1 MTKISRQ
8 ALSIIFI
15 TCISFLNAQVQIGS
29 DIDGKASGDFSGT
42 SVSINSNGT
51 VVAIGSYGNDG
62 NGSDAGHVRIY
73 KNDTGVWTQIG
84 ADIDGEAANDNS
96 GTSVSL
102 SSDGSTVA
110 IGAPFNNGNGNS
122 AGHVRIFKNISGTW
136 TQVGLDIDGESPGD
150 YSGSSVSLSS
160 DGSTVAIGAPQN
172 DGNGANAG
180 HVRIFKNIS
189 GTWTKIGSDI
199 DGEAADDYSAVSV
212 SLSSDGSTVAIGAP
226 YNDGN
231 GSAAG
236 HVRIFKNISGT
247 WTKIGSD
254 IDGEAAGDISGNSV
268 SLSSDGSTVAIGAPF
283 NNGNGDYAGHV
294 RIFKNIS
301 GTWTQVGSDIDGEAA
316 YDEAGSSVSLSSDG
330 STVAIGAPQ
339 NDGNGANAGHVRIFK
354 NISGTWTKI
363 GSDID
368 GEAADDY
375 SAVSVSLSSDGSTVA
390 IGAPYNDGNG
400 SAAGHVRIY
409 KICTIDTLTESIT
422 ACNSYTWSNGVT
434 YTVSNNTA
442 KDTFVNEGGCDSIV
456 TLDLTINYS
465 SDHIDDVTACDSFIW
480 IDGETYNS
488 NNNSATYKY
497 INSKGCDSI
506 ITLNLTILNSS
517 SKIEYISACDIF
529 TSSTG
534 KSWSS
539 SGSYYDT
546 MKNSVGCDSIIN
558 YQLTII
564 ISDTIITLQ
573 PKDLIVSKSSNAQFM
588 TASNDLNARFQ
599 WQTDLGFGFQ
609 NLSNAVQYSNVNK
622 SSLTIS
628 NVTSSNNNQ
637 PFRCIVTSSNCSDTS
652 EIATLTVTETGE
664 IYTVSKESRILVYP
678 NPTKGQLNIKTG
690 TELIGSTFSIY
701 NSNGELVYLGEIK
714 AKLTIIELTSLADG
728 IYLVNIN
735 GDLKQTFR
743 VIKE

>member
-29 DIDGKASGDFSGT
+29 DIDGEASGDFSGT

-84 ADIDGEAANDNS
+84 ADIRGEVAGDNF
-96 GTSVSL
+96 GRMTTL
-102 SSDGSTVA
+102 NGDGSVVA
-110 IGAPFNNGNGNS
+110 IGGQLNDDSGID
-122 AGHVRIFKNISGTW
+122 AGHVRIFKNVSGTW
-136 TQVGLDIDGESPGD
+136 SQIGSDINGEAAGD
-150 YSGSSVSLSS
+150 RLGNLSLSNNG
-160 DGSTVAIGAPQN
+160 DILVVGASRN
-172 DGNGANAG
+172 DGNGTDAG
-180 HVRIFKNIS
+180 HVRI
-189 GTWTKIGSDI
+189 
-199 DGEAADDYSAVSV
+199 Y
-212 SLSSDGSTVAIGAP
+212 
-226 YNDGN
+226 
-231 GSAAG
+231 
-236 HVRIFKNISGT
+236 
-247 WTKIGSD
+247 
-254 IDGEAAGDISGNSV
+254 
-268 SLSSDGSTVAIGAPF
+268 
-283 NNGNGDYAGHV
+283 
-294 RIFKNIS
+294 KNIS
-301 GTWTQVGSDIDGEAA
+301 GTWTQVGSDIDGESAN
-316 YDEAGSSVSLSSDG
+316 DQSGSSVSLSSDG
-330 STVAIGAPQ
+330 STVSIGATR
-339 NDGNGANAGHVRIFK
+339 NNGNGTN
-354 NISGTWTKI
+354 
-363 GSDID
+363 
-368 GEAADDY
+368 
-375 SAVSVSLSSDGSTVA
+375 
-390 IGAPYNDGNG
+390 
-400 SAAGHVRIY
+400 AGHVRIY

>member
-1 MTKISRQ
+1 MSKISRQ

-231 GSAAG
+231 GADAG
-236 HVRIFKNISGT
+236 HVRVYTIGTANVSEISIN
-247 WTKIGSD
+247 K
-254 IDGEAAGDISGNSV
+254 
-268 SLSSDGSTVAIGAPF
+268 
-283 NNGNGDYAGHV
+283 DYA
-294 RIFKNIS
+294 
-301 GTWTQVGSDIDGEAA
+301 
-316 YDEAGSSVSLSSDG
+316 
-330 STVAIGAPQ
+330 
-339 NDGNGANAGHVRIFK
+339 
-354 NISGTWTKI
+354 
-363 GSDID
+363 
-368 GEAADDY
+368 
-375 SAVSVSLSSDGSTVA
+375 
-390 IGAPYNDGNG
+390 
-400 SAAGHVRIY
+400 
-409 KICTIDTLTESIT
+409 
-422 ACNSYTWSNGVT
+422 
-434 YTVSNNTA
+434 
-442 KDTFVNEGGCDSIV
+442 
-456 TLDLTINYS
+456 
-465 SDHIDDVTACDSFIW
+465 
-480 IDGETYNS
+480 
-488 NNNSATYKY
+488 
-497 INSKGCDSI
+497 
-506 ITLNLTILNSS
+506 
-517 SKIEYISACDIF
+517 
-529 TSSTG
+529 
-534 KSWSS
+534 
-539 SGSYYDT
+539 
-546 MKNSVGCDSIIN
+546 
-558 YQLTII
+558 
-564 ISDTIITLQ
+564 
-573 PKDLIVSKSSNAQFM
+573 
-588 TASNDLNARFQ
+588 
-599 WQTDLGFGFQ
+599 
-609 NLSNAVQYSNVNK
+609 
-622 SSLTIS
+622 
-628 NVTSSNNNQ
+628 
-637 PFRCIVTSSNCSDTS
+637 
-652 EIATLTVTETGE
+652 
-664 IYTVSKESRILVYP
+664 VYP
-678 NPTKGQLNIKTG
+678 NPTKGVV
-690 TELIGSTFSIY
+690 F
-701 NSNGELVYLGEIK
+701 IK
-714 AKLTIIELTSLADG
+714 AKASLLGATYTVYSSNGAEVLSGSITTEVTTLG
-728 IYLVNIN
+728 IQDLAEGVYLISVGN
-735 GDLKQTFR
+735 DLKQTFR